1 MAAVAV
7 VGLMARRSGTLLLL
21 VIVAIV
27 AGTASGAALVGDKC
41 AAGSQSPCGDGM
53 RCASCSPLAGAGAAV
68 CSRITPIDPK
78 THGTGLP
85 FNKYSWL
92 TTHNSFAMAGTT
104 SPSGTPVLST
114 PNQEDTVA
122 DQLKNGVRGLML
134 DTYDYNNDLWLCHSF
149 SGKCYEI
156 TAFQRASKVFKEV
169 EGFLNANP
177 DEVVTL
183 FVEEYTAAG
192 ALGKAL
198 SAAGLT
204 KYVFPPASMP
214 KDGADWPPLKDMI
227 AQNHRLLVFTSKQ
240 GREGSDGAAFQW
252 DYVVETQYG
261 GDGLVVGACP
271 KRAESKPMD
280 SKGQSLVLLNFFTTN
295 PSQSWACVNNSAP
308 LISKL
313 RACYDASAKRWPNY
327 IAVDFYMRSSGG
339 GAPLATDVA
348 NGRLQCGCDS
358 IAYCKANASFGTC
371 ALPSSTLSSPPSSPP
386 SPSPPS
392 ASSSPKSLALASSP
406 SSKRSMAPS
415 SSPSA
420 APARSRSWSSS
431 AALSLFSF
439 MDSNVDPS
447 LSTSV
452 ALSPSLAPSSLP
464 SLGSAKPS
472 TLSPLSSP
480 SASSPSSSLL
490 NKSPKKKSPKST
502 INVMS
507 VDELN
512 PESTTTD
519 EGATPKAS
527 SNSTPNQGMSAEASP
542 SGTPD
547 TGAPQR
553 TLPKSIAE
561 PPTPTTHPEAEN
573 TSSAAIRPK
582 TPRRSSL
589 IGTALLVLI
598 SLS

>member
-1 MAAVAV
+1 M
-7 VGLMARRSGTLLLL
+7 
-21 VIVAIV
+21 
-27 AGTASGAALVGDKC
+27 K
-41 AAGSQSPCGDGM
+41 QP
-53 RCASCSPLAGAGAAV
+53 
-68 CSRITPIDPK
+68 
-78 THGTGLP
+78 
-85 FNKYSWL
+85 
-92 TTHNSFAMAGTT
+92 
-104 SPSGTPVLST
+104 
-114 PNQEDTVA
+114 
-122 DQLKNGVRGLML
+122 
-134 DTYDYNNDLWLCHSF
+134 
-149 SGKCYEI
+149 
-156 TAFQRASKVFKEV
+156 ASKVLKEV

-204 KYVFPPASMP
+204 KYVFPPATMP
-214 KDGADWPPLKDMI
+214 KDGADWPLLKDMI

-240 GREGSDGAAFQW
+240 GREGSDGAAFEW

-313 RACYDASAKRWPNY
+313 RTCYDASAKRWPNY

-348 NGRLQCGCDS
+348 NGGLQCGCDS

-392 ASSSPKSLALASSP
+392 ASSSPKSLALAWSP
-406 SSKRSMAPS
+406 SSKQSMAPS

-439 MDSNVDPS
+439 MDSTVDPS

-452 ALSPSLAPSSLP
+452 ALSPSLAPSSRP

-480 SASSPSSSLL
+480 STSSPSSSPL
-490 NKSPKKKSPKST
+490 KKSSKSM

-527 SNSTPNQGMSAEASP
+527 SNSTPNQGMAPEAS
-542 SGTPD
+542 SNGTPD
-547 TGAPQR
+547 TAAPQR

-561 PPTPTTHPEAEN
+561 PPTPTTHPEADN

>member
-1 MAAVAV
+1 
-7 VGLMARRSGTLLLL
+7 
-21 VIVAIV
+21 
-27 AGTASGAALVGDKC
+27 
-41 AAGSQSPCGDGM
+41 
-53 RCASCSPLAGAGAAV
+53 
-68 CSRITPIDPK
+68 
-78 THGTGLP
+78 
-85 FNKYSWL
+85 
-92 TTHNSFAMAGTT
+92 MAGTT

-358 IAYCKANASFGTC
+358 IAYCKRLIWNMRTAIVNPVLASLVAAVTLPTFGFLLAEIFGIGFVTVFKTIHGPVFV
-371 ALPSSTLSSPPSSPP
+371 ALC
-386 SPSPPS
+386 
-392 ASSSPKSLALASSP
+392 SSSSVTVVVFVGSIVLVFFHGFERGPFSIHICSFVTFLGP
-406 SSKRSMAPS
+406 VFI
-415 SSPSA
+415 
-420 APARSRSWSSS
+420 
-431 AALSLFSF
+431 ALSGF
-439 MDSNVDPS
+439 
-447 LSTSV
+447 
-452 ALSPSLAPSSLP
+452 
-464 SLGSAKPS
+464 
-472 TLSPLSSP
+472 
-480 SASSPSSSLL
+480 
-490 NKSPKKKSPKST
+490 
-502 INVMS
+502 
-507 VDELN
+507 
-512 PESTTTD
+512 
-519 EGATPKAS
+519 
-527 SNSTPNQGMSAEASP
+527 
-542 SGTPD
+542 
-547 TGAPQR
+547 R
-553 TLPKSIAE
+553 
-561 PPTPTTHPEAEN
+561 
-573 TSSAAIRPK
+573 
-582 TPRRSSL
+582 
-589 IGTALLVLI
+589 
-598 SLS
+598 